1 MTFKREDLETLRLI
15 RAFIK
20 ITDPKKRREIIAL
33 VEKAAAKPD
42 EQNSSR

>member
-20 ITDPKKRREIIAL
+20 ITDPEKRREIIAL
-33 VEKAAAKPD
+33 VEKVAPKPD

>member
-33 VEKAAAKPD
+33 VEKAAPKPD
-42 EQNSSR
+42 EQSSCR